1 MARARTATS
10 TASARQ
16 AALPAVIFAALLGT
30 LFVFG
35 AGFAAPEVLH
45 NAAHDARHS
54 FAFPCH

>member
-1 MARARTATS
+1 MARVRTAAS
-10 TASARQ
+10 TNTARL

-45 NAAHDARHS
+45 NAAHDVRHS